1 MTADFWDAER
11 RPKGFLME
19 IRDSLER
26 RQPTM
31 TRQSRDES
39 LRPRIYEEYAYVL
52 DFLSYGRPTER
63 LRRIATPTVQVIGE
77 TYFTLLEAEL
87 KMGASAAP
95 HERIYIGRERRE
107 KIERV
112 MGRLSYQELTASA
125 KAELQPVL
133 EALIRNQEERFV
145 GFFNVSQPVTPRMHA
160 LELLPGIGKKSM
172 WQIVN
177 AREKKQFVSFK
188 DIDDRTSISD
198 PARILAKR
206 IVDELSGEGKYRLF
220 TRTA

>member
-1 MTADFWDAER
+1 
-11 RPKGFLME
+11 
-19 IRDSLER
+19 
-26 RQPTM
+26 
-31 TRQSRDES
+31 
-39 LRPRIYEEYAYVL
+39 VL
-52 DFLSYGRPTER
+52 DFLSYGRPSAER
-63 LRRIATPTVQVIGE
+63 PRRLAAPTVQVIGE

-87 KMGASAAP
+87 KLGATASP
-95 HERIYIGRERRE
+95 HERIYVGRERRE

-112 MGRLSYQELTASA
+112 MGRISYQELTASA

-133 EALIRNQEERFV
+133 EELVSNQEERFV

-177 AREKKQFVSFK
+177 AREKKPFETFK
-188 DIDDRTSISD
+188 DIQERSSISD
-198 PARILAKR
+198 PVKILARR

-220 TRTA
+220 SRTA

>member
-1 MTADFWDAER
+1 
-11 RPKGFLME
+11 L
-19 IRDSLER
+19 
-26 RQPTM
+26 
-31 TRQSRDES
+31 
-39 LRPRIYEEYAYVL
+39 YEEYAYVL
-52 DFLSYGRPTER
+52 DFLSYGRPSTER
-63 LRRIATPTVQVIGE
+63 PRRVAAPTVQVIGE

-87 KMGASAAP
+87 KLGAAATP
-95 HERIYIGRERRE
+95 HERIYVGRERRE

-112 MGRLSYQELTASA
+112 MGRISYQELTASA

-133 EALIRNQEERFV
+133 EELISNQEERFV

-177 AREKKQFVSFK
+177 ARERKGFTNFK
-188 DIDDRTSISD
+188 DIQERTKISD
-198 PARILAKR
+198 PVKILAKR

-220 TRTA
+220 TRTV

>member
-1 MTADFWDAER
+1 
-11 RPKGFLME
+11 ME
-19 IRDSLER
+19 SRDSHER
-26 RQPTM
+26 YEAPSARQG
-31 TRQSRDES
+31 RDES
-39 LRPRIYEEYAYVL
+39 LRPRLYEEYAYVL
-52 DFLSYGRPTER
+52 DFLSYGRPSRER
-63 LRRIATPTVQVIGE
+63 PRRTAAPTVQVIGE

-87 KMGASAAP
+87 KQGAVAAP
-95 HERIYIGRERRE
+95 HERIYVGRERRE

-112 MGRLSYQELTASA
+112 MGRISYQELTASA

-133 EALIRNQEERFV
+133 EKLISNQEERFV

-177 AREKKQFVSFK
+177 AREKKVFTNFK
-188 DIDDRTSISD
+188 DIQERTNTSD
-198 PARILAKR
+198 PVRILARR

-220 TRTA
+220 TRTI

>member
-1 MTADFWDAER
+1 M
-11 RPKGFLME
+11 ME
-19 IRDSLER
+19 TRDSLER
-26 RQPTM
+26 HQTAM
-31 TRQSRDES
+31 TRQSRDEA
-39 LRPRIYEEYAYVL
+39 LRPRLYEEYAYVL
-52 DFLSYGRPTER
+52 DFLSYGRPSAER
-63 LRRIATPTVQVIGE
+63 PRRVATPTVQVIGE

-87 KMGASAAP
+87 KLGSSAAP
-95 HERIYIGRERRE
+95 HERIYVGRERRE

-112 MGRLSYQELTASA
+112 MGRVSYQELTASA

-133 EALIRNQEERFV
+133 EELIKHQEERFV

-188 DIDDRTSISD
+188 DIHERTSISD
-198 PARILAKR
+198 PVRILARR

>member
-1 MTADFWDAER
+1 M
-11 RPKGFLME
+11 ME
-19 IRDSLER
+19 SRDSHER
-26 RQPTM
+26 YGTSGARQG
-31 TRQSRDES
+31 RDDT
-39 LRPRIYEEYAYVL
+39 LRPRLYEEYAYVL
-52 DFLSYGRPTER
+52 DFLSYGRPSADR
-63 LRRIATPTVQVIGE
+63 PRRVAAPTVQVIGE

-87 KMGASAAP
+87 KQGAVATP
-95 HERIYIGRERRE
+95 HERIYVGRERRE

-112 MGRLSYQELTASA
+112 MGRISYQELTASA

-133 EALIRNQEERFV
+133 ETLIRNQEERFV

-177 AREKKQFVSFK
+177 AREKKPFTNFK
-188 DIDDRTSISD
+188 DIQERTNTSD
-198 PARILAKR
+198 PVKVLAKR

-220 TRTA
+220 TRTI